1 MSDLLSQSTTPH
13 QVSET
18 KSSSEGIYFCG
29 LSLYILLYMQY
40 ETRWDYGEMI
50 SWMMEMLAM
59 LCLIVHA
66 ALTFPHFEKA
76 KEKLIFVVTLLIS
89 GVVGLNA
96 GHIKGGNYLY
106 IVSIAFLLVFGA
118 RNIDFRKILKVYLYI
133 GGVYCAVTVCA
144 SLMGII
150 ENLSDT
156 QDRDE
161 AIGVID
167 DADRFCLG
175 YGWSTNMANHV
186 FFVLLIYFYYVGRTL
201 KLKELLAFFLI
212 TMFVYSYTISRLS
225 TACVFLMILFSLFYR
240 TNFGKRFLE
249 GKVVSIFLIVSIP
262 FFALLSFYATA
273 AYDES
278 DLLWFGADILLS
290 GRLRI
295 GQEALDTAGIS
306 IWGQFYEMFSSARS
320 DGNSYNYIDC
330 SYIQLCVIYGL
341 VYTALLICAYTVI
354 CRNAYRRRD
363 FILMYSV
370 FFAGISGMIAQHFIE
385 MYMNPFLIALFA
397 NHDGI
402 GISQM
407 KPEVQIVE

>member
-1 MSDLLSQSTTPH
+1 
-13 QVSET
+13 
-18 KSSSEGIYFCG
+18 
-29 LSLYILLYMQY
+29 
-40 ETRWDYGEMI
+40 
-50 SWMMEMLAM
+50 
-59 LCLIVHA
+59 
-66 ALTFPHFEKA
+66 
-76 KEKLIFVVTLLIS
+76 
-89 GVVGLNA
+89 
-96 GHIKGGNYLY
+96 
-106 IVSIAFLLVFGA
+106 
-118 RNIDFRKILKVYLYI
+118 
-133 GGVYCAVTVCA
+133 
-144 SLMGII
+144 
-150 ENLSDT
+150 
-156 QDRDE
+156 
-161 AIGVID
+161 
-167 DADRFCLG
+167 
-175 YGWSTNMANHV
+175 
-186 FFVLLIYFYYVGRTL
+186 
-201 KLKELLAFFLI
+201 
-212 TMFVYSYTISRLS
+212 
-225 TACVFLMILFSLFYR
+225 MILFSLFYR

-290 GRLRI
+290 GRLHI